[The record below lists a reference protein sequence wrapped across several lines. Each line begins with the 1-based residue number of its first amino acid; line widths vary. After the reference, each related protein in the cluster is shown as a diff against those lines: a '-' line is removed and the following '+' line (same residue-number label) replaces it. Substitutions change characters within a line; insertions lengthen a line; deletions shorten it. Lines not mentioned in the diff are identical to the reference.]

1 MPKVSR
7 RVLDLSKAKVL
18 VVGDAIDDVYH
29 FGRVERIC
37 PEAPVPVF
45 IPERTETRPGG
56 ALNVEA
62 QINALGAYATCLYGG
77 KKSRKTRFMS
87 GAHLLLRSDEDDTRA
102 ATDAMVIRMR
112 EFLADKGAFFNA
124 VVISDYAKGLI
135 TVDMAQAVIYWARQ
149 HKIPV
154 IVDPKGTNW
163 GRYTG
168 CSLICPNR
176 QELQEWSDSP
186 VLLKMGAD
194 GMKLN
199 GTVIPAV
206 AKKVYDVTGAG
217 DCVVA
222 VVAAAVAAGATFLE
236 AAKLAA
242 LAAGVAVGKVG
253 TAVCT
258 KEELEDAIKNS

>member
-135 TVDMAQAVIYWARQ
+135 TVDMAQAVICWARQ

-199 GTVIPAV
+199 GTVIPAK

-217 DCVVA
+217 DTVVA
-222 VVAAAVAAGATFLE
+222 VVAAAVAAGATILQ
-236 AAKLAA
+236 AAEYAA

-258 KEELEDAIKNS
+258 KEELEDAIKNQ